1 MNRIRDVLPPPFDGT
16 TTHCPHALVHLVCL
30 TRKPNLVN
38 LERRETVR
46 RNLKVDL
53 KCMCRTRNLRPGKE
67 TINTFFKRG
76 LRKKPYLEVQ
86 EPRSTQLPDE
96 CMFGMSQRSILEI
109 VQDWIVPKS
118 LQKKKRTHLF
128 PWFKRPR
135 TFDTAYGS
143 DSRSGTRDG
152 TLCPRGAFAEVKFY
166 SDVFHN
172 LHRPRAKGDGETA

>member
-1 MNRIRDVLPPPFDGT
+1 MLPPPFDGT

-38 LERRETVR
+38 LERRETAR

-118 LQKKKRTHLF
+118 LQKRNGRTCFRGSNAHEPSIPPTDPTPDPALEMVHCA
-128 PWFKRPR
+128 PVAPSPR
-135 TFDTAYGS
+135 
-143 DSRSGTRDG
+143 
-152 TLCPRGAFAEVKFY
+152 
-166 SDVFHN
+166 
-172 LHRPRAKGDGETA
+172 